1 MCHLFLCFVSFLC
14 RSHLCPQPH
23 FHLTWNLLHPNRS
36 SRAGA
41 LAVQTKDPGTAQFLQ
56 VSLYLPLQPTWW
68 LICALCPPTGHML
81 RCSGLHLH
89 GDEFVVY
96 HHWLGVWRVQK
107 RRWTLKKTLRKRFRQ
122 NTNQRS
128 PPPPLSN
135 CPWSPKSEG
144 CAENLQKHK
153 KDEEGENT
161 EASVFWWEP
170 TSAAPLSSGGW
181 RQNHGMNKSSV
192 TRAQTPFL
200 EHGCAD
206 VCGIVQSP
214 PTSPLSHL
222 RTRKLLLRFQ
232 ELTTPKRPF
241 GNINMLIKFLKEKL
255 KTIWN

>member
-1 MCHLFLCFVSFLC
+1 MVVNLC
-14 RSHLCPQPH
+14 
-23 FHLTWNLLHPNRS
+23 T
-36 SRAGA
+36 
-41 LAVQTKDPGTAQFLQ
+41 
-56 VSLYLPLQPTWW
+56 LPP
-68 LICALCPPTGHML
+68 PPTGHML

-96 HHWLGVWRVQK
+96 HHWLGVWRVPK
-107 RRWTLKKTLRKRFRQ
+107 RRWTLKKKKPPETLQTEHQPKIPP
-122 NTNQRS
+122 

-135 CPWSPKSEG
+135 CPWSAKSEG

-161 EASVFWWEP
+161 EASVFWWKP

-222 RTRKLLLRFQ
+222 RTRKLLLCFQ
-232 ELTTPKRPF
+232 ELTTPQRPS
-241 GNINMLIKFLKEKL
+241 GNINTVCWSNFLKKNLKL
-255 KTIWN
+255 FEIRQPWSITDSDVRLPDVSSRSEWIMQRLSSLNPVWGDLLYFWYVCN